1 MAASYCALPG
11 WRGLSRFEHP
21 MPAAWS
27 GVAVAH
33 FWPAASARRSPL
45 RAMLQGLAAL
55 DDARWVRLRAAWG
68 RCVLGASQ
76 FVVLLGLIDYA
87 SDTYMV
93 APLLLGAASVL
104 VHQGVLTGN
113 RWYHAVAVAEV
124 VLALHADFFVPSWL
138 DRRDV
143 LWVLLLIWAA
153 LLLARRALSISAP
166 AMGGGAGLLALAVM
180 AHVAYHRPWS
190 DAGLWAVAFAA
201 MLAALT
207 PRDCSCCTT
216 GRPSPCRT
224 SRSCARC
231 TRGSRSPGT
240 SRAGRVAARSLSPW
254 RSCASSPSSRSG
266 DASSFSPPRS
276 GPTSTTCGPAWLPR
290 SSWPGPSRPSTTG
303 RARCACP

>member
-113 RWYHAVAVAEV
+113 RWYHVVAIAEV

-143 LWVLLLIWAA
+143 LWVLLLIWPA
-153 LLLARRALSISAP
+153 LLLARRALSISAA
-166 AMGGGAGLLALAVM
+166 AMGTGAGLHALAVM

-190 DAGLWAVAFAA
+190 DAGLWAAFFAA
-201 MLAALT
+201 VLAALT
-207 PRDCSCCTT
+207 PRDTT
-216 GRPSPCRT
+216 ERSSPDEGLAAALLLAVPVWLVYFSQTAIGEEGPEAALRAWPLLAAT
-224 SRSCARC
+224 A
-231 TRGSRSPGT
+231 TPFLIGA
-240 SRAGRVAARSLSPW
+240 AGRLHQPVWETDRP
-254 RSCASSPSSRSG
+254 
-266 DASSFSPPRS
+266 
-276 GPTSTTCGPAWLPR
+276 LPN
-290 SSWPGPSRPSTTG
+290 
-303 RARCACP
+303 